1 MTNAEAVPI
10 IFGEVLFDRF
20 PDGSTVLG
28 GAPFNVAWHLQA
40 LGRSPVFISRVGN
53 DPLGQHIRT
62 AMETWGM
69 TTSGLQLDSA
79 HPTGTVEV
87 SFRDGEPAFDI
98 VADRAYDFIDGDC
111 LPPLP
116 AASLIYHGSLA
127 LRNPQSQQA
136 LERLFDSCDAPGFV
150 DVNLRPPWWSESL
163 LQSILDKA
171 RWAKLNENELQIL
184 APGNASIAKGA
195 ATLLRR
201 HDMEML
207 LVTQGEKGA
216 AAYGR
221 DGLMAEIKPDSKS
234 EVVDSVGAGDAFS
247 SILILGLLL
256 DWPLQET
263 LSRAQSFASAIVG
276 VRGATVSDPAF
287 YAPFIEHWKLDQQ

>member
-256 DWPLQET
+256 DWPLQKT